1 MTNLE
6 KYKDEIINYSRDFFC
21 DNFVEPIILKQF
33 KKKCRGIGCDQ
44 CRLLQQIWFQEEYQ
58 EPETDWSKVAVD
70 TPIYV
75 REDETDEWLPRY
87 FAKYENGMVFTWD
100 DGMTSFSAEHDDWY
114 TDWACAKLAEVEE

>member
-33 KKKCRGIGCDQ
+33 KKKCRDIGCDQ

-58 EPETDWSKVAVD
+58 EPEPDWSTVAVD
-70 TPIYV
+70 TPILIS
-75 REDETDEWLPRY
+75 EDGANWHGRH
-87 FAKYENGMVFTWD
+87 FAKYE
-100 DGMTSFSAEHDDWY
+100 DGSVYAWNDGNTSFTSKFSTKWDY
-114 TDWACAKLAEVEE
+114 AKLAEVKE